1 MTLRICEQIF
11 VRNFEKFW
19 KINQVQILTLKKLV
33 SGITDIEPWYFE
45 TFNEAN
51 PNVELFI
58 KRDDNTGATLTGNKV
73 RKLEFLLSDAL
84 ENKADAIITCG
95 MATSNHCRTTALAC
109 AKLGLECHLVS
120 NTLNF
125 RRWFSKPPNFS
136 ILRIFQCSEI
146 LILRIND
153 TSISSIARNV
163 LFNNFLISYFSSWQV
178 LTPISISIPVT
189 FVLLLVPVPKCTRL
203 DTMALTKKWTVLPL
217 SSDQRAKHHILSHEV
232 APMRHLSGVISTPGE
247 KWKNKNSLM
256 KLQILLYAQDQVELV
271 LTLPWPTIGLVP
283 KRRFTVSGKYRGR

>member
-1 MTLRICEQIF
+1 MTLRIWEQIF
-11 VRNFEKFW
+11 VRNFEKFS
-19 KINQVQILTLKKLV
+19 KITQVQILTRKKLV

-120 NTLNF
+120 NTSNF
-125 RRWFSKPPNFS
+125 RR
-136 ILRIFQCSEI
+136 
-146 LILRIND
+146 
-153 TSISSIARNV
+153 
-163 LFNNFLISYFSSWQV
+163 
-178 LTPISISIPVT
+178 
-189 FVLLLVPVPKCTRL
+189 
-203 DTMALTKKWTVLPL
+203 
-217 SSDQRAKHHILSHEV
+217 
-232 APMRHLSGVISTPGE
+232 
-247 KWKNKNSLM
+247 
-256 KLQILLYAQDQVELV
+256 
-271 LTLPWPTIGLVP
+271 
-283 KRRFTVSGKYRGR
+283 

>member
-1 MTLRICEQIF
+1 MRTNICSKFRKISKNYPSS
-11 VRNFEKFW
+11 NFDSE
-19 KINQVQILTLKKLV
+19 KLV

-120 NTLNF
+120 NTLN
-125 RRWFSKPPNFS
+125 
-136 ILRIFQCSEI
+136 LR
-146 LILRIND
+146 
-153 TSISSIARNV
+153 
-163 LFNNFLISYFSSWQV
+163 
-178 LTPISISIPVT
+178 
-189 FVLLLVPVPKCTRL
+189 
-203 DTMALTKKWTVLPL
+203 
-217 SSDQRAKHHILSHEV
+217 
-232 APMRHLSGVISTPGE
+232 
-247 KWKNKNSLM
+247 
-256 KLQILLYAQDQVELV
+256 
-271 LTLPWPTIGLVP
+271 
-283 KRRFTVSGKYRGR
+283 